1 MGNEHLFQQQEITRR
16 ARKPQGEGC
25 AFSNLKADDSGGV
38 VTMSSMLIELLA
50 TEDEPSKLYP
60 VAFRSKSEAK
70 QMAAMLAKKLGRS
83 VKMVDLF
90 EYQRKIAA

>member
-1 MGNEHLFQQQEITRR
+1 MKE
-16 ARKPQGEGC
+16 
-25 AFSNLKADDSGGV
+25 DD
-38 VTMSSMLIELLA
+38 VTMARMLIELLA

-70 QMAAMLAKKLGRS
+70 QMAAMLAQRLRRS
-83 VKMVDLF
+83 VKMVDVV

>member
-1 MGNEHLFQQQEITRR
+1 
-16 ARKPQGEGC
+16 
-25 AFSNLKADDSGGV
+25 
-38 VTMSSMLIELLA
+38 MSRMLIELLA

-70 QMAAMLAKKLGRS
+70 QMAAMLAQRLRRS
-83 VKMVDLF
+83 VKTVDLV

>member
-1 MGNEHLFQQQEITRR
+1 VY
-16 ARKPQGEGC
+16 P
-25 AFSNLKADDSGGV
+25 DDRGGV
-38 VTMSSMLIELLA
+38 VTMARMLIELLA

-70 QMAAMLAKKLGRS
+70 QMTAMLAKRLGRS
-83 VKMVDLF
+83 VKIVDLL